1 MNLTRRQLLASFGA
15 AGLLALW
22 PASATF
28 ANSPSD
34 TRLLVVLLR
43 GGMDGLHALPMVADQ
58 NYRNLRARLLG
69 DGPQAHPLDGTFGLH
84 PKLDFMSELYAQK
97 QLLPIVAVAPP
108 YRQRSHFEAQDCVEN
123 GTATPSGARDG
134 WMNRCVAAL
143 PGSDALAVASV
154 MPLIMRGTAKVET
167 WSPPLSNQVNPILL
181 QRLQTLY
188 AADPTLA
195 SAFEQTVAQASG
207 EAASGGD
214 RRGGFQQ
221 LMAAAARFMS
231 APNGAR
237 IGFVEDSG
245 WDTHSNEANVLDRKF
260 SELDAGLRAFHDGAT
275 TVWPKTVIVICT
287 EFGRTAA
294 VNGTIGTDHGVGT
307 TAFLVG
313 GAVNGGRVAGDWP
326 GLKSSELNEN
336 RDLRATSDLRSV
348 FRQVLTEHLGMG
360 AEALDRRVFPGS
372 AALPNL
378 PGSRLTAATIVHVG

>member
-1 MNLTRRQLLASFGA
+1 MNLTRRQVLASFGA

-22 PASATF
+22 PASRSF

-34 TRLLVVLLR
+34 TRLLVVFLR
-43 GGMDGLHALPMVADQ
+43 GGMDGLHALPVIADPE
-58 NYRNLRARLLG
+58 YRRLRDRLLG
-69 DGPQAHPLDGTFGLH
+69 DGPQPHPLDGTFGLH
-84 PKLDFMSELYAQK
+84 PKLDFMSQLYSQK

-154 MPLIMRGTAKVET
+154 MPLIMRGPAKVET
-167 WSPPLSNQVNPILL
+167 WAPPLSNEVNPILL

-188 AADPTLA
+188 AADPALA
-195 SAFEQTVAQASG
+195 SAFEQTVAQAGG
-207 EAASGGD
+207 EVTGDGD

-221 LMAAAARFMS
+221 LMAAAAKFMS
-231 APNGAR
+231 ARNGPR

-260 SELDAGLRAFHDGAT
+260 AELDAGMRAFHDGAT
-275 TVWPKTVIVICT
+275 TVWPKTVIAICT
-287 EFGRTAA
+287 EFGRTVA
-294 VNGTIGTDHGVGT
+294 VNGTGGTDHGVGT
-307 TAFLVG
+307 TAFLAG
-313 GAVNGGRVAGDWP
+313 GAVNGGQIGGDWP
-326 GLKSSELNEN
+326 GLKPSELNEN
-336 RDLRATSDLRSV
+336 RDVRATSDLRSV
-348 FRQVLTEHLGMG
+348 FRQLLAEHLGIG
-360 AEALDRRVFPGS
+360 AEALDRQVFPNS

-378 PGSRLTAATIVHVG
+378 PGARLTTATIVHSG